1 LCIAPFPAVRYPA
14 DADSFQFAFEGFPRQ
29 ETSTVD
35 WRSKRLATRAENTQS
50 ERSELTGVGGWLLLL
65 IVKLWISAA
74 VRVLGGFSAGVSA
87 LGMTNSSGAD
97 VAAELALSA
106 ANVLAGILAGVAGYL
121 LMRKSAKGPLFAK
134 IFLVLDAGYYL
145 LSLLS
150 ALGGAASAAGD
161 SFPAWFKPTGYLLAS
176 VVWFAYLLRSRRVAN
191 TYRKSLAIHA
201 ENEFRSSSR
210 AQNWEELT
218 SGKKPAEESDEQK
231 ALKAQIGKDLSGW
244 LRSMSTEPTERH
256 KEHISFLRE
265 MGTPEDIE
273 KISQGLLARVNSVC
287 DHAYLVHIG
296 ECPTL
301 PDTPDS
307 QGSLSKELQKWAI
320 ASAGMKLTRCLDIR
334 AAMEA
339 NGAFTEMMHDR
350 EYLLAIVGKN
360 ASDDGLGGKIEVAE
374 YESHSGPEIAYMLI
388 RQAGKDMF
396 EAEMWARVAHCVGDR
411 DFLQRFEKV
420 GSTAAIS
427 SLQYWRG
434 YVSRMNEGGN
444 VLKPLGTG
452 AL

>member
-1 LCIAPFPAVRYPA
+1 M
-14 DADSFQFAFEGFPRQ
+14 
-29 ETSTVD
+29 
-35 WRSKRLATRAENTQS
+35 
-50 ERSELTGVGGWLLLL
+50 LLL
-65 IVKLWISAA
+65 IVKLWVSAA

-87 LGMTNSSGAD
+87 LGMTNATGAD

-121 LMRKSAKGPLFAK
+121 LMRENAKGPLFAK

-150 ALGGAASAAGD
+150 VLGGAASAAGD
-161 SFPAWFKPTGYLLAS
+161 SFRAWFKPAGYLLAS
-176 VVWFAYLLRSRRVAN
+176 IIWLVYLLRSRRVAN
-191 TYRKSLAIHA
+191 TYRKGPAVQG

-210 AQNWEELT
+210 AKSWEELIA
-218 SGKKPAEESDEQK
+218 GREPANEPEEQG
-231 ALKAQIGKDLSGW
+231 ALKAQIGEDLSGW

-256 KEHISFLRE
+256 KDHISFLRE

-273 KISQGLLARVNSVC
+273 KINQGLLARVDSVC
-287 DHAYLVHIG
+287 DHAYLVHMG
-296 ECPTL
+296 QCPTL

-307 QGSLSKELQKWAI
+307 RGSLSKELQKWAI

-334 AAMEA
+334 AAMEVDGPFA
-339 NGAFTEMMHDR
+339 KMMHDR

-360 ASDDGLGGKIEVAE
+360 ASDDGLGGKMEVAE
-374 YESHSGPEIAYMLI
+374 HESHSGPEIAYMLI
-388 RQAGKDMF
+388 RQAGEDMF
-396 EAEMWARVAHCVGDR
+396 EADMWAHVAHSAGDR
-411 DFLQRFEKV
+411 DFLRRFEEV

-434 YVSRMNEGGN
+434 YVSRMEE
-444 VLKPLGTG
+444 KWQCT
-452 AL
+452 

>member
-1 LCIAPFPAVRYPA
+1 
-14 DADSFQFAFEGFPRQ
+14 
-29 ETSTVD
+29 
-35 WRSKRLATRAENTQS
+35 
-50 ERSELTGVGGWLLLL
+50 
-65 IVKLWISAA
+65 VKLWISAA

-87 LGMTNSSGAD
+87 LGMTNASGAD

-121 LMRKSAKGPLFAK
+121 LMRTSAKGPLSAK

-145 LSLLS
+145 LLLLS
-150 ALGGAASAAGD
+150 AFGGAAPAAGD
-161 SFPAWFKPTGYLLAS
+161 SFPEWFKPTGYLLAS
-176 VVWFAYLLRSRRVAN
+176 VIWLVYLLRSRRVAN
-191 TYRKSLAIHA
+191 TYHKRLAVQA
-201 ENEFRSSSR
+201 GNESRSSSR
-210 AQNWEELT
+210 AQNWEELG
-218 SGKKPAEESDEQK
+218 SGKEPAQESDEQE
-231 ALKAQIGKDLSGW
+231 ALKAQIGKELSGW

-273 KISQGLLARVNSVC
+273 KINQGLLARVDSVC
-287 DHAYLVHIG
+287 DHAHLVHMG
-296 ECPTL
+296 RCPTL

-307 QGSLSKELQKWAI
+307 HSSLSKELQKWAI

-339 NGAFTEMMHDR
+339 NGPFAKMMHDR

-360 ASDDGLGGKIEVAE
+360 ASDDGLGGKMEVAE

-388 RQAGKDMF
+388 RQAGRDMF
-396 EAEMWARVAHCVGDR
+396 EADMWAHVAHCAGDR
-411 DFLQRFEKV
+411 DFLRRFEEV

-434 YVSRMNEGGN
+434 YVSRMKENGN
-444 VLKPLGTG
+444 VLKPLGTE